1 MNLVSPF
8 GLTQLLAQSSALAD
22 IRGNRAARDQLARL
36 VPNRTDRER
45 NGDLAPIGS
54 AMNELPVLDTFPASR
69 SLDQLACLLG
79 RVVCE
84 EHRERPPDRL
94 LRAIAVDPSRAYAP
108 TRDRALSGNADD
120 GIRGCVTDDAQLGSD
135 EPTLTLGA
143 AQPIRDDPR
152 EPDHDKPSQ
161 ASQERAQRA
170 GGGEDRERRKS

>member
-1 MNLVSPF
+1 MHPVLATPGLAGTVLRPQHLLAIAGIEEPREEFRLREPFVGRVAEDRLDLGAEGEQGGSVVRSAEVRDEREPLDESLVPPF

-94 LRAIAVDPSRAYAP
+94 LRA
-108 TRDRALSGNADD
+108 
-120 GIRGCVTDDAQLGSD
+120 
-135 EPTLTLGA
+135 
-143 AQPIRDDPR
+143 
-152 EPDHDKPSQ
+152 
-161 ASQERAQRA
+161 
-170 GGGEDRERRKS
+170 